1 MLWTCSRSDMLVE
14 IIIVGQDCYVIDLLG
29 DVLVV
34 NRLDEANQDERVFTQ
49 QHILADTRF
58 IHDARRL

>member
-1 MLWTCSRSDMLVE
+1 MLVE